1 MYTLCYKAYFIYV
14 FKDSK
19 KGLGRPSI
27 KPVGNKLF

>member
-1 MYTLCYKAYFIYV
+1 MYTLCYKAFIYV

-19 KGLGRPSI
+19 KGLERPSI